1 MRIGWIGTGVMGA
14 SMAGHLL
21 DAGYEL
27 SVHNRTRARA
37 DALVERGA
45 RWADTPAAAAE
56 GADLVGLM
64 VGVPA
69 DVAAV
74 ALGPDGVIGGLAAGS
89 TLVDFTTSDPALA
102 VELSEAGT
110 SRGVG
115 VLDAPVSGGDVG
127 ARAGTLSIM
136 VGGEAAV
143 FERARPVLEVVGGT
157 IVHQGAAGSGQHT
170 KLVNQILIAGTMVG
184 LCEALLYARGAG
196 LDPTTVLES
205 VGGGAAASWSLANL
219 APRIVADDLGPGF
232 LVDHFVKDLG
242 LALDHAA
249 RMGLQ
254 LPSLALANDLYVS
267 LAAEGGGR
275 NGTQAL
281 IIELARRSGFS
292 WP

>member
-21 DAGYEL
+21 DAGHRVT
-27 SVHNRTRARA
+27 VHTRTRARA
-37 DALVERGA
+37 DALVSRGA
-45 RWADTPAAAAE
+45 TWAGSPAAAAD
-56 GADLVGLM
+56 GADLVGIM

-74 ALGPDGVIGGLAAGS
+74 ALGDEGAIAHLGAGA
-89 TLVDFTTSDPALA
+89 LLIDFTTSDPALA
-102 VELSEAGT
+102 VELAAAGAL
-110 SRGVG
+110 RQVG

-136 VGGEAAV
+136 VGGDPAV
-143 FERARPVLEVVGGT
+143 FERARPMLGTMGGT
-157 IVHQGAAGSGQHT
+157 IVWQGPAGSGQHT
-170 KLVNQILIAGTMVG
+170 KLVNQILIAGTMMG
-184 LCEALLYARGAG
+184 LCEALIYARAAG
-196 LDPTTVLES
+196 LDAATVLES

-219 APRIVADDLGPGF
+219 APRILADDLAPGF
-232 LVDHFVKDLG
+232 FVDHFVKDLG

-249 RMGLQ
+249 RMQ
-254 LPSLALANDLYVS
+254 LDLPTLALARELYAS
-267 LAAEGGGR
+267 LSAEGGGR

-281 IIELARRSGFS
+281 VVELARRSGLS